1 MPPKDHMR
9 TVRMGETS
17 SPAYFLVVVPQLAIL
32 DTNADAVLRRQP
44 VGPDLGHRQAAAV
57 VAAV

>member
-1 MPPKDHMR
+1 MR

-17 SPAYFLVVVPQLAIL
+17 SPAYFPVVVAQLAIL